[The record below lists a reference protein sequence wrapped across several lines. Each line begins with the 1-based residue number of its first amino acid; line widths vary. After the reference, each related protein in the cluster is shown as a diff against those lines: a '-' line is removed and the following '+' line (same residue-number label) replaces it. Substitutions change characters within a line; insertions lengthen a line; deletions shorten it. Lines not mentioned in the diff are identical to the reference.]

1 MVHVLTQVMIYTIS
15 NFIPDYFPIIPIH
28 YGPMP
33 YTSPTGALLTGG
45 YTALSKKECSITHLD
60 KAAWSLQALLRQ

>member
-1 MVHVLTQVMIYTIS
+1 MLRQRLMVHVLSPVMIYTIS
-15 NFIPDYFPIIPIH
+15 NFIPDYFPIIPIR

-45 YTALSKKECSITHLD
+45 YCFI
-60 KAAWSLQALLRQ
+60 